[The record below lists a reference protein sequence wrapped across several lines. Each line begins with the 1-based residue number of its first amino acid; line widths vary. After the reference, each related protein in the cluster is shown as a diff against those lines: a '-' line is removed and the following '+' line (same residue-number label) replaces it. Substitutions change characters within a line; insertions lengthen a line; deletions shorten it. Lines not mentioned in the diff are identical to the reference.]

1 MLQPKPLFTLLALC
15 ARATGHDEQQAQLR
29 EVAGALN
36 DWGGLAAQA
45 EAHGLVP
52 LLLTHLQAAG
62 VAIPLDVKQQLLGY
76 YMQHA
81 HAARVREQA
90 LSDILACF
98 RAAEI
103 DMLVL
108 KGAALAQLV
117 YPQPLLRPMR
127 DVDILVRAADVYRA
141 YALLPQI
148 GFAPPPGAHH
158 GLGPDHHHLTA
169 IKRVADGFSVSV
181 ELHHALHLNEPGH
194 PRRYEAFAPT
204 AQSFAFG
211 ATTAWTLGR
220 EETLWHIY
228 RHAFCMPVAYEPTRL
243 IWAADLISLV
253 EAWID
258 ELDWERVRSQYA
270 AALRV
275 LPLLHS
281 LSPWSEVVLERL
293 KLPVA
298 QLPAGAGDSYQGWPR
313 FPLAAQRAKGVGRIL
328 RDSFFPSPWWL
339 RMHYGQ
345 GRSSAGYW
353 RAWLAH
359 QRLLWTQFRHVVA
372 RDVLRLRQGSRN

>member
-1 MLQPKPLFTLLALC
+1 MTNAVAEPLFALLALC
-15 ARATGHDEQQAQLR
+15 ARACGHGPQQARLR
-29 EVAGALN
+29 EEAGALP
-36 DWGGLAAQA
+36 DWSGLAALA

-62 VAIPLDVKQQLLGY
+62 AAIPRDVKQDLLGY

-90 LSDILACF
+90 LSDILASF

-103 DMLVL
+103 DVLVL
-108 KGAALAQLV
+108 KGAALARLV

-141 YALLPQI
+141 YALLPEI
-148 GFAPPPGAHH
+148 GFAQPPGAHH
-158 GLGPDHHHLTA
+158 GLDPDHHHLTA

-204 AQSFAFG
+204 AQPFMVG
-211 ATTAWTLGR
+211 KTTAWTLGR
-220 EETLWHIY
+220 EESLWHIY
-228 RHAFCMPVAYEPTRL
+228 RHAFCMPVGYEPTRL
-243 IWAADLISLV
+243 IWVADLISLV
-253 EAWID
+253 EAWVD
-258 ELDWERVRSQYA
+258 ELDWERVRSEYG

-293 KLPVA
+293 QLPVA
-298 QLPAGAGDSYQGWPR
+298 HLPSGAGDSYQGWPR
-313 FPLAAQRAKGVGRIL
+313 LPLVAQHAKGFGRIL

-345 GRSSAGYW
+345 GPSSAGYW

-359 QRLLWTQFRHVVA
+359 QRWLWAQIWHVVA
-372 RDVLRLRQGSRN
+372 RNVRWS